1 MVATELAT
9 QQSRVLE
16 LFAQLLE
23 YPHPGLAGTARECS
37 TVIAQENAE
46 AAALLEQF
54 ATFVERTPYN
64 ILEEVFTATFD
75 LNANRH
81 PYIGY
86 HLFGEAY
93 KRSVF
98 MLELRDRYRRFG
110 FSEGAELP
118 DHISVI
124 LRFMSLCP
132 DEDVV
137 AELGRDAIMVSL
149 DPMIVP
155 GDLEPAVEEGEE
167 GPPPMFDV
175 GDDYSRVLRALKLIL
190 EARFGAPSEIEVIPL
205 PDQSRLVS

>member
-23 YPHPGLAGTARECS
+23 YPHAGLARTARECGA
-37 TVIAQENAE
+37 TIATESAE

-54 ATFVERTPYN
+54 AAFVERTPYH

-98 MLELRDRYRRFG
+98 MLELRDRYRKHG
-110 FSEGAELP
+110 FSEGSELP

-124 LRFMSLCP
+124 MRFMSLCP
-132 DEDVV
+132 DQDIV
-137 AELGRDAIMVSL
+137 AELARDAIMFSL

-155 GDLEPAVEEGEE
+155 GDLEPNMDEGEE

-175 GDDYSRVLRALKLIL
+175 GDDYSRVLKALKLVL
-190 EARFGAPSEIEVIPL
+190 ELRFGPPSQLEVIPL

>member
-1 MVATELAT
+1 M
-9 QQSRVLE
+9 LE

-23 YPHPGLAGTARECS
+23 YPHAGLAGTARECS
-37 TVIAQENAE
+37 ALIVQENAE

-54 ATFVERTPYN
+54 AKFVERSPYN

-98 MLELRDRYRRFG
+98 MLELRDRYRKYG
-110 FSEGAELP
+110 FDHGAELA
-118 DHISVI
+118 DHVSII

-132 DEDVV
+132 DQTVV
-137 AELGRDAIMVSL
+137 GELARDAIIISL
-149 DPMIVP
+149 DPMILP
-155 GDLEPAVEEGEE
+155 GELEPNLDEGEE

-190 EARFGAPSEIEVIPL
+190 EARFGAPSEIEVIPI